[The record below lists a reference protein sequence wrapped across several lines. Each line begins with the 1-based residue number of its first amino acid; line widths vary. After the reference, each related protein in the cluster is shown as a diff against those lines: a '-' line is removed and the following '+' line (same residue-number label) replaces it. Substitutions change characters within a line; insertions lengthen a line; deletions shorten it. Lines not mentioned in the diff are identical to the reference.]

1 MRILVTND
9 DGVDSPGLLA
19 VAQALTDAGCTLNV
33 VAPSADYS
41 GSGSGLGSIQ
51 HGRQVG
57 CREHS
62 LPGLGCPVVAV
73 DAPPVFAVLAAMTG
87 LFGPR
92 PDLVV
97 SGINDGF
104 NTGRMLMTS
113 STVSA
118 AMAAGSL
125 GARGLA
131 VSAGFAPAGRIDTA
145 AQVAVHATRWMTEH
159 SPSRTVLN
167 VNVPDRDLHAI
178 RGARTGEL
186 APRGL
191 MGLKLSRSGDA
202 ITLERFENSA
212 GLGTS
217 TDADLVDRGYVALS
231 VLPGIS
237 GPPAGG
243 YRVDPAAAIEAGLRS
258 AAPTELPR

>member
-9 DGVDSPGLLA
+9 DGVDAPGLLA
-19 VAQALTDAGCTLNV
+19 VAQALTAAGFTLDV

-51 HGRQVG
+51 HGRRVG
-57 CREHS
+57 CRELS
-62 LPGLGCPVVAV
+62 LPGLARPAVAV

-92 PDLVV
+92 PDLVI

-118 AMAAGSL
+118 AQAAGAL

-131 VSAGFAPAGRIDTA
+131 VSAGFAPAGRVDTA
-145 AQVAVHATRWMTEH
+145 AHVAVHATRWMVEH
-159 SPSRTVLN
+159 SAARTVLN
-167 VNVPDRDLHAI
+167 VNVPDSDLEDL
-178 RGARTGEL
+178 RGVRACGL

-191 MGLKLSRSGDA
+191 MGLKLSRSDEA
-202 ITLERFENSA
+202 ITLERFENSE
-212 GLGTS
+212 GLGLG
-217 TDADLVDRGYVALS
+217 TDADLIRQGYVTLS
-231 VLPGIS
+231 LV
-237 GPPAGG
+237 PATAAGAPDD
-243 YRVDPAAAIEAGLRS
+243 RADPAAAIEAELH
-258 AAPTELPR
+258 AAPATAR